1 MTTVVALVLA
11 CVFLVAAVAKSLDR
25 AGTQRSL
32 ADFGVPR
39 RLRAPLAVVLPL
51 LELAVAIGLVVTQ
64 STRVAAAVGGTML
77 AIFTGALAAAL
88 LRGRA
93 PECGCFGRLQPGP
106 AGSAT
111 LARNVALVAA
121 AALVASQP
129 STRPTATELVAAVL
143 TLVIGAQALLVRTL
157 LRRYGRALSRIEEL
171 ETRPARRT
179 LEVGAEAPLFTLTES
194 GGARSTLE
202 GLLARAK
209 PVLLVFSSSGCG
221 PCQALRPKVAEWQER
236 LTDELTVVLIED
248 EPVIAEWYGVEAT
261 PSAVLV
267 GTDAKVAHA
276 LVAGARAI
284 EELVG
289 SLTPER
295 ERTPEPVTNGRV
307 RVATGAALAGGLAVA
322 AAAQAAPRSS
332 SALDPELQAIDDV
345 LRAAEPKL
353 VSASKRSARAIRAQT
368 TLKTGKA
375 VRAKRTAA
383 RRALAAE
390 RRELLALRS
399 RVDGLSETTVPAH
412 NVKTMTHTSLT
423 LLAQSLQKQER
434 AIGASPKTALE
445 LVDESQKLLLRSLS
459 SSAAAGKLLGRG
471 G

>member
-1 MTTVVALVLA
+1 MTEVVRLVLA
-11 CVFLVAAVAKSLDR
+11 AVIVVAGVAKLFDR
-25 AGTQRSL
+25 EGSRRAAR
-32 ADFGVPR
+32 AFG
-39 RLRAPLAVVLPL
+39 APGWVGVVLPFVEIVIGL
-51 LELAVAIGLVVTQ
+51 LLVPTATARAAAAAAAALLVLFSVAI
-64 STRVAAAVGGTML
+64 AN
-77 AIFTGALAAAL
+77 AL
-88 LRGRA
+88 LRGRQ
-93 PECGCFGRLQPGP
+93 PDCHCFGRLHSAP
-106 AGSAT
+106 AGWRT
-111 LARNVALVAA
+111 LARNAALAGVAA
-121 AALVASQP
+121 ALAFQPAS
-129 STRPTATELVAAVL
+129 RPTWIELAAAGIV
-143 TLVIGAQALLVRTL
+143 LVIAAQLILSLVL
-157 LRRYGRALSRIEEL
+157 LRRYGRALGRIEEL

-179 LEVGAEAPLFTLTES
+179 LEIGAEAPPFTLTES
-194 GGARSTLE
+194 DGARSTLE

-209 PVLLVFSSSGCG
+209 PVLLVFTSSGCG
-221 PCQALRPKVAEWQER
+221 PCAALRPRVAEWRER
-236 LTDELTVVLIED
+236 LSDELTVVLLED
-248 EPVIAEWYGVEAT
+248 ERVVAEWYGVEAT

-267 GTDAKVAHA
+267 GTDGRIAHA
-276 LVAGARAI
+276 LVAGAGAI